1 MRNEALAKIV
11 AYNITCVIAA
21 MYELGI
27 EPIMSGCTNT
37 TEPAQLLRFRGA

>member
-1 MRNEALAKIV
+1 MRNETLAKIV

-27 EPIMSGCTNT
+27 QPLLGCTNT
-37 TEPAQLLRFRGA
+37 DMVAQILPLRGA